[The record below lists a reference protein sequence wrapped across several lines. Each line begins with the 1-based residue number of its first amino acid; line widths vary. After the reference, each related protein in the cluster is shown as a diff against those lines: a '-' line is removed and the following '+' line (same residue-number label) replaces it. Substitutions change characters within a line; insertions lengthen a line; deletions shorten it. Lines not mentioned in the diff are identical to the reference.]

1 MKATAWTATVDG
13 HEIRAINHYSLL
25 PPRTRETLE
34 IDGVQVAEGCLGW
47 FATNASLNVRA
58 DLGGQSRH
66 IEARLGAKVP
76 MPFVGCHILVDGE
89 RVGGDV
95 DSAIA
100 APDAEEAAKEHR
112 LGATGFT
119 GRMLA
124 YGLPFG
130 VIMSLLVPP
139 EDGAWLLPRFLG
151 FTVFYGGGMAAMYWR
166 SLQAQLQGYAR
177 CGVR

>member
-1 MKATAWTATVDG
+1 
-13 HEIRAINHYSLL
+13 
-25 PPRTRETLE
+25 
-34 IDGVQVAEGCLGW
+34 
-47 FATNASLNVRA
+47 
-58 DLGGQSRH
+58 
-66 IEARLGAKVP
+66 

-130 VIMSLLVPP
+130 VIMSGLVPP

-151 FTVFYGGGMAAMYWR
+151 FTLFYGGGMAAMYWR
-166 SLQAQLQGYAR
+166 SLRAQLQGYER